1 MDVFK
6 NATNPYIASTQVAM
20 GNAQLVAVEVLV
32 SKLLRK
38 ILGASNRSFSYLV
51 AVHAASLPLIGGLSA
66 PFSGPVG
73 YRSPVYGTQ
82 AFPKKLAYGGQEGG
96 LGTNLDVLKAAA
108 ASVPAV
114 WLAEYIVQTSGVG
127 YHVPKPSIRDA
138 LMTAAAKILTKPLIG
153 MSFDTVLPQAVR
165 SNFEEASGLENAYNR
180 ASTIAVGQFRVDQG
194 RVKFYGD
201 KK

>member
-66 PFSGPVG
+66 F
-73 YRSPVYGTQ
+73 
-82 AFPKKLAYGGQEGG
+82 EC
-96 LGTNLDVLKAAA
+96 
-108 ASVPAV
+108 
-114 WLAEYIVQTSGVG
+114 EC
-127 YHVPKPSIRDA
+127 PS
-138 LMTAAAKILTKPLIG
+138 
-153 MSFDTVLPQAVR
+153 
-165 SNFEEASGLENAYNR
+165 
-180 ASTIAVGQFRVDQG
+180 
-194 RVKFYGD
+194 
-201 KK
+201 